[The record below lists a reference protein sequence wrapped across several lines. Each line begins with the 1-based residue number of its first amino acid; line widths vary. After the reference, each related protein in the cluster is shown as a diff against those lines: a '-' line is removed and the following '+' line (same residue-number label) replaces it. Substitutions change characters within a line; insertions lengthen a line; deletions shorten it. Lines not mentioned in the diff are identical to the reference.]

1 MAVKTKMKTSLM
13 KTRVCPL
20 NLLATKIW
28 VSYFANRRRGKDRE
42 GQWKGEKEEEE
53 HRRTGCYTS

>member
-1 MAVKTKMKTSLM
+1 M

-42 GQWKGEKEEEE
+42 GQWKGEEEEEE
-53 HRRTGCYTS
+53 HKRTGCYTS